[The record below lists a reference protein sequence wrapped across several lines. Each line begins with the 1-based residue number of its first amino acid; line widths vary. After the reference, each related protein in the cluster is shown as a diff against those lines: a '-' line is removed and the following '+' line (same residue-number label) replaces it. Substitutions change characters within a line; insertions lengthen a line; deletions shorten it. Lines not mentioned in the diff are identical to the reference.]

1 MRILLAE
8 DEPTLARWLVQAL
21 QQSGLHV
28 DWVNDGRLV
37 PPSLRESRY
46 DALVLDLGLPGRNG
60 HDVLADL
67 RDADHLLPVLIL
79 TARDSL
85 MERVH
90 LLRAGADDFL
100 AKPFEL
106 AELEA
111 RLLALV
117 RRARGGEHPRFACG
131 PLAWDPVSQQ
141 LLLRH
146 QPLKLTPREH
156 ALLRS
161 LVQHS
166 GEPMSKRDLLERV
179 FEGEAD
185 VQPEAVEVMVH
196 RLRKRLEGSGVRIG
210 TLRGLGYVL
219 EPDEADAGGAR

>member
-8 DEPTLARWLVQAL
+8 DEPELATWLAEAL
-21 QQSGLHV
+21 RQSDFHV

-37 PPSLRESRY
+37 ASSVKSTRY
-46 DALVLDLGLPGRNG
+46 DALILDLGLPGRDG
-60 HDVLADL
+60 HDVLDGL
-67 RDADHLLPVLIL
+67 RDAGHRLPVLIL

-85 MERVH
+85 MERVDT
-90 LLRAGADDFL
+90 LKAGADDFL

-111 RLLALV
+111 RLLALI
-117 RRARGGEHPRFACG
+117 RRARGSEHPRFACG
-131 PLAWDPVSQQ
+131 PLVYEPVGQK

-146 QPLKLTPREH
+146 DPLKLTPREH
-156 ALLRS
+156 AMLRA

-166 GEPMSKRDLLERV
+166 GEPMSKRDLIERV
-179 FEGEAD
+179 FADEAD
-185 VQPEAVEVMVH
+185 VQPEAVEVLVH
-196 RLRKRLEGSGVRIG
+196 RLRKRLEGSGVRIS

-219 EPDEADAGGAR
+219 EPDAAPGQA